1 MGEYVNHSK
10 LGYIKLGTC
19 EDLYYTTFQQ
29 LQENI
34 ALSLLSSQPG
44 NLEPEEYLNP
54 EKGFRYRFPFPDED
68 GTEIGDYHKFEFNRG
83 VEIILDYFIEFD
95 HEKVCLKIPKKET
108 SNSNINIYVPCP
120 HSADFK
126 NVDVCYRSDHR
137 QSIEIIQQKQID
149 KELWTVIRCPYCHAA
164 IRLEK
169 VEALKLAEC
178 VRKNA
183 DKNNPDS
190 ITFYNEIANRIL
202 AGYSN

>member
-1 MGEYVNHSK
+1 MGEYVNHAQ
-10 LGYIKLGTC
+10 LGDIKLGTC
-19 EDLYYTTFQQ
+19 EDLYYTRFEQ

-34 ALSLLSSQPG
+34 ALSLLLCKPG
-44 NLEPEEYLNP
+44 NLKPEEYLNP

-68 GTEIGDYHKFEFNRG
+68 QIEIGDFNDYNKS
-83 VEIILDYFIEFD
+83 VEILLDYSVEFD
-95 HEKVCLKIPKKET
+95 HEKVCLSISKKGT

-120 HSADFK
+120 YSENFK
-126 NVDVCYRSDHR
+126 SVDVCYRSDHR

-169 VEALKLAEC
+169 VEAMKLAEC

-190 ITFYNEIANRIL
+190 ITFYNEIANRML
-202 AGYSN
+202 AGYSK